1 MVKRT
6 LQPEIVMT
14 RDKGYWA
21 DNYQRN
27 KLTVEKAIAKIQSG
41 QRIFIGSSCGE
52 PQRLVKGLADASRN
66 YTDLEI
72 VRMFSGESTSLSRIA
87 EKSKSQNVNIRS
99 FYLGSANSKSFKGDL
114 RFITP
119 INLSAV
125 HKLIKS
131 RLLPIQVALIQVTP
145 PDDFGWMSLGISVD
159 VTASAAAAADLV
171 IAQVNRRMPRVLG
184 RSYIHVNDIDY
195 FVEHDE
201 ELIEIG
207 TYPDVAVAGKIAR
220 YVSRLVEDGSTMQ
233 MSLGATADANIEALM
248 EKNDLGIHTQYVT
261 KTIMKLMAM
270 GVVTNRRKGFNTGKV
285 ICSNAIGDRNLY
297 DLLDNNPAVEF
308 HPSKYVNDPRKIA
321 KNNRMVAMNIC
332 REIDLTGQVAADALP
347 FNNFSGVTGIL
358 DFFRGASLSK
368 GGKSILMLTST
379 HNGGQNSRIVPMLQN
394 AAVVVPRSEVQYVV
408 TEFGSV
414 NLFGKSIQERAVALV
429 SIAHPDFR
437 DWLFEEAK
445 DLGLLGPE
453 RSLREEMNSIYPL
466 GLEET
471 REIDRK
477 TITFRP
483 VKPTDERIIQEH
495 YYGLDTVDVIS
506 RFFHEKKSFVRKQIE
521 HTYMIDYVKDLT
533 IVAVEGPP
541 GFERVLALGE
551 YYLNPET
558 MMAEIAFSV
567 VKKWQG
573 RGISSIVIKKL
584 SEAAKSHG
592 IKGFTAYTSKENK
605 RMIKL
610 FHSLDHEVK
619 TVGQGEMIYLEA
631 AFAREKDGEEAE

>member
-1 MVKRT
+1 
-6 LQPEIVMT
+6 MT
-14 RDKGYWA
+14 SNSGYWA

-27 KLTVEKAIAKIQSG
+27 RLSVEQAIAKIQSG

-52 PQRLVKGLADASRN
+52 PQRLVKGLADVGRN

-72 VRMFSGESTSLSRIA
+72 VRMFSGESSSLSLIA
-87 EKSKSQNVNIRS
+87 EKSKSQNLNIRS

-119 INLSAV
+119 INLSDV

-207 TYPDVAVAGKIAR
+207 TYPDVATAGKIAR

-233 MSLGATADANIEALM
+233 MSLGGTSDANIEALM
-248 EKNDLGIHTQYVT
+248 EKNDLGIHTQYIT
-261 KTIMKLMAM
+261 QTIMKLMAM
-270 GVVTNRRKGFNTGKV
+270 GVVNNRKKGFNTGKV
-285 ICSNAIGDRNLY
+285 ICSNAIGNRELY
-297 DLLDNNPAVEF
+297 DLLDNNSAIEF
-308 HPSKYVNDPRKIA
+308 HPSKYVNDTRKIA
-321 KNNRMVAMNIC
+321 KNNKMVAMNIC

-358 DFFRGASLSK
+358 DFFRGAALSR

-379 HNGGQNSRIVPMLQN
+379 TNNNKDSRIVPMLQN

-408 TEFGSV
+408 TEYGSV
-414 NLFGKSIQERAVALV
+414 NLFGKSIQERATALI

-437 DWLFEEAK
+437 DRLFEEAK
-445 DLGLLGPE
+445 ELGLLGPE

-471 REIDRK
+471 RIVCNRSL
-477 TITFRP
+477 TFRP
-483 VKPTDERIIQEH
+483 VKLTDERILQEH
-495 YYGLDTVDVIS
+495 YYGLDTIDVVS

-521 HTYMIDYVKDLT
+521 HTFMIDYVKDMT

-541 GFERVLALGE
+541 GFEKVLAVGE

-567 VKKWQG
+567 VKNWQG
-573 RGISSIVIKKL
+573 KGLSSIVIRKL
-584 SEAAKSHG
+584 AEAAKING
-592 IKGFTAYTSKENK
+592 IKGLTAYTSNENK
-605 RMIKL
+605 RMVKL
-610 FHSLDHEVK
+610 FHTLDYEVK
-619 TVGQGEMIYLEA
+619 AVSQGEMIYLEA
-631 AFAREKDGEEAE
+631 SFAREKEGE